1 MIDALAIKALMGAID
16 DAVNGI
22 GEICER
28 EDIPNPVEN
37 GMKLLLVR
45 LHLFLIKIL
54 TMKRHN
60 CHGISISA
68 HRRLFFT
75 LSFKKEKRQ

>member
-1 MIDALAIKALMGAID
+1 MFALQKEILKKLGNPIPQNPVYQHVKQLFERISPVMIDALAIKALMGAID

-45 LHLFLIKIL
+45 LHL
-54 TMKRHN
+54 
-60 CHGISISA
+60 
-68 HRRLFFT
+68 
-75 LSFKKEKRQ
+75 